1 MGKLDFLSELERL
14 EDHLRAQGSG
24 VVQLLD
30 QLARQAHGLAGL
42 PPLPEPGIEDGPEA
56 A

>member
-1 MGKLDFLSELERL
+1 MEHDFLSELERL
-14 EDHLRAQGSG
+14 ETHLRKQGSG

-42 PPLPEPGIEDGPEA
+42 PPLEADEPKAEA
-56 A
+56 EEG